1 MAPADEVNK
10 ETQQRMHATNHVF
23 PELSE
28 LDIFV
33 VILRCREVKQ
43 KYNDEKI
50 FTGMAYADSKL
61 AG

>member
-1 MAPADEVNK
+1 
-10 ETQQRMHATNHVF
+10 MHATNHVF

-43 KYNDEKI
+43 KYNDEKV